1 MIYLFFYDENID
13 IVEKGEFLLNKLDA
27 LLNERLANSKLP
39 FESAEKTIS
48 LTHFGLYRN
57 ELNGEQ
63 VKDCIEVD
71 ALATNLF
78 KIESEKLYP
87 FLQNH
92 KSKSGLFGK
101 LTNLF
106 SSSNHYNGCEVDLL
120 TAKTILTDY
129 VLLDRQSFEN
139 KYEQILWKKVK

>member
-1 MIYLFFYDENID
+1 MVYLFFYDENVD
-13 IVEKGEFLLNKLDA
+13 IVEKGEFSLDKLDT
-27 LLNERLANSKLP
+27 LLSERLANSKLP

-48 LTHFGLYRN
+48 LTHFSLYRN
-57 ELNGEQ
+57 EKDGGQ

-71 ALATNLF
+71 ALHNGLF

-139 KYEQILWKKVK
+139 KNEQILWKKVK